1 MSSSN
6 LIRGGGMAAMVDGAL
21 YALHSLLW
29 PTYRENVFFLFLVLG
44 AMAAIAAIAALL
56 VPQGD
61 RWRML
66 LAPVIAFVG
75 VALMLVYQLV
85 VLAEQDN
92 LHNLPVVV
100 TLLLVSLL
108 VSTLGLLLLGI
119 VVIKLGVLPWWAVQR
134 S

>member
-6 LIRGGGMAAMVDGAL
+6 LIRRGGLAAMVGGAL
-21 YALHSLLW
+21 NALQSLLW
-29 PTYRENVFFLFLVLG
+29 PSYRENVFFLFPVLG

-56 VPQGD
+56 VSQGD

-85 VLAEQDN
+85 VLAEQTN

-100 TLLLVSLL
+100 TLLLVGLS
-108 VSTLGLLLLGI
+108 VSTLSLLLLGI
-119 VVIKLGVLPWWAVQR
+119 VVIYLGVLPW
-134 S
+134 